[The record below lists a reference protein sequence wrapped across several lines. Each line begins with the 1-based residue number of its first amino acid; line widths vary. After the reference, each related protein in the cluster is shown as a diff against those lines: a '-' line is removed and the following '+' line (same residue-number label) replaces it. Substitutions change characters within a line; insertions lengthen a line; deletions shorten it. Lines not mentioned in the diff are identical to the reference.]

1 MSVSQQGL
9 LANDTSLTQD
19 WPPGPCENAQ
29 DLKDFGFSGRTTSQT
44 SSRVHSR
51 LDGPSG
57 AGAGRQGEHEVHA
70 DALARSARRF
80 LD

>member
-29 DLKDFGFSGRTTSQT
+29 DLKDFGFSGRTAPCVANQFPNGPTPI
-44 SSRVHSR
+44 R
-51 LDGPSG
+51 LIQPRDK
-57 AGAGRQGEHEVHA
+57 EKHVV
-70 DALARSARRF
+70 SA
-80 LD
+80 